1 MAELVVKID
10 AVAAIRE
17 SRKEQ
22 HPDPVAAAVLADLA
36 GAEGIAAHLRED
48 RRHIQDRDVRMLRKI
63 IQHNFILEMAQTSE
77 MVGIALDIRPD
88 LVILVPEKR
97 RELTIKGGMDLVV
110 HKNDILETVQT
121 LQNADISVSILIDPD
136 TDQIKL
142 AHQMNASMIE
152 IFAGKFCRASTSRKK
167 ERAFSEIVY
176 ASKLAHKLKLGINV
190 GHGLCYDTIKALKA
204 VNQIDTFIVGHSIT
218 SKAVLTGM
226 ETAVKEMISLIR
238 QP

>member
-63 IQHNFILEMAQTSE
+63 IQHNFILEMAPTSE
-77 MVGIALDIRPD
+77 MVGIALDIKPD
-88 LVILVPEKR
+88 LVTLVPEKR

-176 ASKLAHKLKLGINV
+176 ASKLARKLKLGISV
-190 GHGLCYDTIKALKA
+190 GHGLGYDTIKALKA
-204 VNQIDTFIVGHSIT
+204 VNQIDTFIAGHSIT

-226 ETAVKEMISLIR
+226 EKAVKEMISLIR